1 MAGVDCQ
8 ILIIGCG
15 ISGVTAAKTLTD
27 AGFNKVRILEATNR
41 SGGRLLTGT
50 LGTDIIDLG
59 AAFIHGPSEE
69 NPVFRVARHYGLL
82 SAEALTEENQS
93 ADVSERPPMVSNWF
107 SCSGQRLSAKDMRP
121 ALIMYSQ
128 IMDDTSMCSSEEP
141 QWTSVGH
148 FMRSEAKRRAA
159 EAWKDKDEATRN
171 LLFSALSALFKVEC
185 CSNASN
191 SMDDIDLAGFCTY
204 ENLKG
209 LDCTIQGGFELVIK
223 NLVSELPPGIV
234 TYNRPVRCVHW
245 NNTESSGS
253 GVTVECEDGE
263 RIAADHVILTVPL
276 GYLQKHHSTLF
287 HPPLPPPKFN
297 SIQNLG
303 FGTCNKVFVEFDVP
317 WWGPN
322 CEIIYLVWKDEEDIT
337 DHVTDVKQRWIR
349 KMSSFTVQ
357 EKSESHAHILCGW
370 IAGREAEYME
380 SLPEEEFKQSV
391 TELIQRFT
399 GNPAIVPKRIL
410 RTRWFSDPWTCGSYS
425 YPAVGSSAQDMKSL
439 IEPLPMEESK
449 SQPLQVL
456 FAGEATHTY
465 FYSTVH
471 GALLSGQREANRL
484 IAHYSPKHLDQ

>member
-69 NPVFRVARHYGLL
+69 NPVFRVARHYWLL
-82 SAEALTEENQS
+82 SPEALTEENQS

-287 HPPLPPPKFN
+287 HPPLPPPKVH

-399 GNPAIVPKRIL
+399 GESRI
-410 RTRWFSDPWTCGSYS
+410 RTDKVLKAKSHVKNWKSPMSD
-425 YPAVGSSAQDMKSL
+425 
-439 IEPLPMEESK
+439 
-449 SQPLQVL
+449 
-456 FAGEATHTY
+456 
-465 FYSTVH
+465 VH
-471 GALLSGQREANRL
+471 FHHVRVFQETLLSCQKESYALAGLVIRGRVVLTLTLQ
-484 IAHYSPKHLDQ
+484 